1 MDISPSIVL
10 ARASDDLRVAR
21 ERMRRAGEEMNAAA
35 TDVQAKAI
43 AVVAAMQ
50 DFEDE
55 QHKGAA

>member
-1 MDISPSIVL
+1 MDISPSIML
-10 ARASDDLRVAR
+10 AQRSDDLRAAR
-21 ERMRRAGEEMNAAA
+21 ERMKRATEELNAAL

-43 AVVAAMQ
+43 GLIAAHQ